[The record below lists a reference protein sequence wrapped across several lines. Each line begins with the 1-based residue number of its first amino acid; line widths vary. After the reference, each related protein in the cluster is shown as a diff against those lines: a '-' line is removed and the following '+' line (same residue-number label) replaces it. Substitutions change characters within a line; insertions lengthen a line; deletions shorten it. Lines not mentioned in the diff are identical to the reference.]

1 MNIFIFGGTGDLAQ
15 RKLLPALYRHFTAER
30 LSPQIKI
37 YGIGSSSLDILSY
50 QQEVK
55 NKLSINLESIEYEE
69 STVQKFI
76 EVISYIKIDFN
87 IDNDFES
94 LKKITSNKDR
104 NLFYLAVTPVFY
116 KVIADNLDK
125 QSVIGPHSSIIVE
138 KPIGNDL
145 QSSID
150 INESLALYFNE
161 NQIFRIDH
169 YLGKE
174 AVQNLLALR
183 FGNILFEKIWSNVA
197 VDHVQITVAE
207 TLGLEKRGSYYDQT
221 GAIKDMLQNH
231 LLQILCLV
239 AMEPPTNINSES
251 IRDEKLKVLRSLRP
265 LKTNE
270 TVDHIVI
277 GQYKDGAINA
287 KPITS
292 YIDESGVKQE
302 SKTETF
308 VALKLW
314 IDNWRWSGVP
324 FFLRTGKRMAEK
336 RSEIVIQFKSVPH
349 NIFDSNSK
357 QKDNQLIIRLQPEE
371 SIKLK
376 IMIKKPSASGFHLQE
391 LPLDLLF
398 DDYYEDDHLDAYE
411 RLLMDIIENKPSLF
425 MRRDEVEE
433 AWRFT
438 DQLVDSISE
447 SETTLSKYN
456 AGSWGPSSSDLLIAN
471 QNAKWNNEED

>member
-1 MNIFIFGGTGDLAQ
+1 MNIFIFGGTGDLAK
-15 RKLLPALYRHFTAER
+15 RKLLPALYRHFKAER

-69 STVQKFI
+69 SMVQKFI

-125 QSVIGPHSSIIVE
+125 QSVIGPRSSIIVE

-231 LLQILCLV
+231 LLQILMFGCYG
-239 AMEPPTNINSES
+239 AA
-251 IRDEKLKVLRSLRP
+251 
-265 LKTNE
+265 
-270 TVDHIVI
+270 
-277 GQYKDGAINA
+277 YK
-287 KPITS
+287 
-292 YIDESGVKQE
+292 
-302 SKTETF
+302 
-308 VALKLW
+308 
-314 IDNWRWSGVP
+314 
-324 FFLRTGKRMAEK
+324 
-336 RSEIVIQFKSVPH
+336 H
-349 NIFDSNSK
+349 
-357 QKDNQLIIRLQPEE
+357 
-371 SIKLK
+371 
-376 IMIKKPSASGFHLQE
+376 
-391 LPLDLLF
+391 
-398 DDYYEDDHLDAYE
+398 
-411 RLLMDIIENKPSLF
+411 
-425 MRRDEVEE
+425 
-433 AWRFT
+433 
-438 DQLVDSISE
+438 
-447 SETTLSKYN
+447 
-456 AGSWGPSSSDLLIAN
+456 
-471 QNAKWNNEED
+471 

>member
-270 TVDHIVI
+270 TDDHLVI

-287 KPITS
+287 NPITS
-292 YIDESGVKQE
+292 YIDESGVKQK